1 MGFIEKARNVF
12 SGEETVIHDPIL
24 RSIINGDALTRDKA
38 MSLPQVASDVDIITS
53 TVAFIP
59 IRLYKKQ
66 EEDGRTQVVAI
77 DDPRV
82 KMLNRETN
90 DTLDGFQFKKAMAED
105 YLMSKGGY
113 AYILRERNKVKGL
126 YYVKSE
132 HVYVLRNDDP
142 IFKRA
147 MYYVNSKTYFPH
159 EFIKVM
165 RNTRDGIK
173 GTGVVD
179 EINDALNT
187 SYSMLKYQLN
197 LMKKGGNKKGFLKSD
212 RKLSE
217 PAINELKRAW
227 TKLNSNENS
236 DNVVVLNQ
244 GLEFQESSNNAAQM
258 QLNQSIT
265 TLNQEIDKIFHF
277 SDDYEKFIKN
287 AVQPICT
294 AFETALNRDLLLER
308 EKDDYFFAFDYS
320 EVLRANMKERFESYK
335 LAKEAGWITKN
346 EIREMEHLKT
356 YKGLDIIDVGLGS
369 TNYNPVKDEWFVPN
383 TGQMTNSD
391 DNTSSSKSSGQG
403 DDGNTKGGE

>member
-53 TVAFIP
+53 TVALIP

-308 EKDDYFFAFDYS
+308 EKDDYFFS
-320 EVLRANMKERFESYK
+320 
-335 LAKEAGWITKN
+335 
-346 EIREMEHLKT
+346 
-356 YKGLDIIDVGLGS
+356 
-369 TNYNPVKDEWFVPN
+369 FVEFLIPYPLLTVFHN
-383 TGQMTNSD
+383 FSA
-391 DNTSSSKSSGQG
+391 S
-403 DDGNTKGGE
+403 

>member
-1 MGFIEKARNVF
+1 
-12 SGEETVIHDPIL
+12 
-24 RSIINGDALTRDKA
+24 
-38 MSLPQVASDVDIITS
+38 
-53 TVAFIP
+53 
-59 IRLYKKQ
+59 
-66 EEDGRTQVVAI
+66 
-77 DDPRV
+77 
-82 KMLNRETN
+82 
-90 DTLDGFQFKKAMAED
+90 
-105 YLMSKGGY
+105 
-113 AYILRERNKVKGL
+113 
-126 YYVKSE
+126 
-132 HVYVLRNDDP
+132 
-142 IFKRA
+142 
-147 MYYVNSKTYFPH
+147 
-159 EFIKVM
+159 
-165 RNTRDGIK
+165 
-173 GTGVVD
+173 
-179 EINDALNT
+179 
-187 SYSMLKYQLN
+187 MLKYQLN

-391 DNTSSSKSSGQG
+391 NNTSSSNSSSKG
-403 DDGNTKGGE
+403 DDGDTKGGE